1 MAATTNTTRPTP
13 HDQTKKSRPI
23 RARKVET
30 VSTEALLPAEPA
42 SAEPVEVPAVPTP
55 EPDPAVTPTPAEAE
69 TVRKDEPT
77 PDQGQKVNKLS
88 ALDAAIR
95 VLAETG
101 QAMTCS
107 ELIAAMAA
115 QGYWTSPRGR
125 TPQATL
131 YASFLREL
139 QARGEKAR
147 VVKTSPG
154 KFAVR
159 GPV

>member
-1 MAATTNTTRPTP
+1 M
-13 HDQTKKSRPI
+13 HDQTKKSRQTKV
-23 RARKVET
+23 RKTEA
-30 VSTEALLPAEPA
+30 VSTEALIPAEPT
-42 SAEPVEVPAVPTP
+42 SAESGEVPAVPTP
-55 EPDPAVTPTPAEAE
+55 ELDPAVTPTPTEAE

-77 PDQGQKVNKLS
+77 PDQSEEVNKLS
-88 ALDAAIR
+88 AVDAAIG

-115 QGYWTSPRGR
+115 QGYWTSPQGR
-125 TPQATL
+125 TPHATL

-139 QARGEKAR
+139 KTRGEKAR